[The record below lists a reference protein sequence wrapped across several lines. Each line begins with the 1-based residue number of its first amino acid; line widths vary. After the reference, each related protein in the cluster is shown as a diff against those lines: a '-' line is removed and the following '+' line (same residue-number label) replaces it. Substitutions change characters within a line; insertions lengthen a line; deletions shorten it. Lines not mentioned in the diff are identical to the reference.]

1 MKQQHKI
8 RSDGKRGIII
18 TTGSNVVIF
27 KKEIKEG
34 QCQPKNDVMVVHRYE
49 NMLKSSEDEVEDFI
63 INNPY
68 EC

>member
-34 QCQPKNDVMVVHRYE
+34 QCQLKNDVMVVHRYE